1 MAIFAG
7 KRVAQT
13 GDAKVSDFKDFKEQ
27 SGKKTC
33 LSAPNKTWVQSAF
46 FRYR

>member
-13 GDAKVSDFKDFKEQ
+13 GDAKVSDVEKTLRFSSEQ
-27 SGKKTC
+27 NLGPECILQISVK
-33 LSAPNKTWVQSAF
+33 Q
-46 FRYR
+46 